1 MGSKTITISEKAYRT
16 LKREKLEHESFSDVI
31 IRLTKR
37 FGKIMESF
45 GKWEMSDE
53 EEKKMKK
60 DLNEAWDSW
69 SKDFDQMEKNR

>member
-45 GKWEMSDE
+45 GKWELSDE
-53 EEKKMKK
+53 EEEKMKK
-60 DLNEAWDSW
+60 DLNEVWDSW
-69 SKDFDQMEKNR
+69 SKDLDQMEKNR

>member
-1 MGSKTITISEKAYRT
+1 MGSKTITITEKAYYA

-45 GKWEMSDE
+45 GKWDMSDKE
-53 EEKKMKK
+53 EAMIKN
-60 DLNEAWDSW
+60 DLSEVWTSW
-69 SKDFDQMEKNR
+69 SKELQTKDKK